1 MDFSNKESNQKL
13 ADYLREQRLNRSLNL
28 DDVSDKIG
36 VPIQHLKNI
45 ESGDFSRFDEFYLK
59 MYIKKYASFLSLNVD
74 EIYQSFYGEQIKRE
88 VEVKIKKQK
97 TEKRTRNF
105 GRLGGIVAAIL
116 VIGLGGYFVIDMI
129 KAASEKPTEEV
140 VIKNPNS
147 SELINEPTKNTEN
160 EEKKDAEMVEPE
172 ISLPKT
178 TISKVSQN
186 NQSTIYDVM
195 SDGEQLDLKMV
206 FNNDCWLNATMNN
219 QSIIPGETYRTNDV
233 FEYTFTKDMLTNNEG
248 VLEFNIGNVT
258 GLEMMINGEL
268 VSIDET
274 VPHQYITL
282 NMKVK

>member
-186 NQSTIYDVM
+186 NQ
-195 SDGEQLDLKMV
+195 
-206 FNNDCWLNATMNN
+206 
-219 QSIIPGETYRTNDV
+219 
-233 FEYTFTKDMLTNNEG
+233 
-248 VLEFNIGNVT
+248 
-258 GLEMMINGEL
+258 
-268 VSIDET
+268 
-274 VPHQYITL
+274 
-282 NMKVK
+282 

>member
-178 TISKVSQN
+178 TISKVSKN

-195 SDGEQLDLKMV
+195 SEGEQLDLK
-206 FNNDCWLNATMNN
+206 WYLTM
-219 QSIIPGETYRTNDV
+219 IVG
-233 FEYTFTKDMLTNNEG
+233 
-248 VLEFNIGNVT
+248 
-258 GLEMMINGEL
+258 
-268 VSIDET
+268 
-274 VPHQYITL
+274 
-282 NMKVK
+282 